1 MATTYAYYYTLQIF
15 GNTENGSNASV
26 EQIDA
31 VDYSSVMTNPGSTW
45 IQIMPEA
52 TSLTVPAAGKRITLQ
67 TNNEVKVQV
76 RFYQVITTGSGYQ
89 IHWLDS
95 SVVKDLRFT
104 LADAAALGNSTNNH
118 VNLNTQGS
126 GSTSISTAYD
136 DGTVFYFYFKPAT
149 AGSISVPLL
158 SYNNGGI
165 VPANGPSGNLNGD
178 TNNNYIFPTL
188 AGYSPILT
196 ISKKPPTPPVPSI
209 LENALVADATAGGK
223 VYMTFY
229 PCPTPGYPG
238 GAWYG
243 LAVTPIKASSS
254 GKPMYTYST
263 YTCTPNNTKLT
274 NGIPPTSE
282 APAATGKVDTTQ
294 VSKILAQFKEYAL
307 GICGGITTV
316 AGNGGAG
323 GAGGGTSSTPNPKVL
338 TPPTINDQ
346 WNPPAYSGSR
356 LASYAEVV
364 QLYESSTL
372 GQTEQ
377 TVVGLEKL
385 LLSEDPTTITGI
397 LQASSSSN
405 QGRIFQDPLSAS
417 TLNSYQSSLS
427 LKGTSKALQW
437 GFRFMYNPTTF
448 SYNSSSNNSVD
459 WTNGSSD
466 PSALL
471 VGNSQV
477 TFDLYLNRILD
488 LNALENAELNNV
500 DPTTTD
506 IGYGRPLSKNEMYG
520 ILHRGTEYDIEF
532 LYRVLNGSPV
542 TGSTLLSDSYKSL
555 GGVTSDFGYTTAV
568 PCWMWLNDNLRYFG
582 AVASIQVNHVM
593 FDLRMVPIL
602 SVVSVTFSR
611 YPSLNSS
618 NTIFNE
624 ASVGQAGASSASGTV
639 AGTGTTP

>member
-15 GNTENGSNASV
+15 GNTESGNNASV
-26 EQIDA
+26 DQIDA

-76 RFYQVITTGSGYQ
+76 RFYQVVTTGSGSA

-118 VNLNTQGS
+118 VSLNTQGS

-165 VPANGPSGNLNGD
+165 VPADGSGGSLNGD
-178 TNNNYIFPTL
+178 TNNSYIFPTL

-196 ISKKPPTPPVPSI
+196 ISKKPPTPPVPSL

-316 AGNGGAG
+316 AGNGATSTGA
-323 GAGGGTSSTPNPKVL
+323 AAVTPNPSFIA
-338 TPPTINDQ
+338 PPTINDQ
-346 WNPPAYSGSR
+346 WNPPVYSGSR
-356 LASYAEVV
+356 NPSF
-364 QLYESSTL
+364 
-372 GQTEQ
+372 
-377 TVVGLEKL
+377 
-385 LLSEDPTTITGI
+385 SEIINQGNVIFADTGSNAFKRG
-397 LQASSSSN
+397 LQADIPLILSAMSSSN
-405 QGRIFQDPLSAS
+405 QGRIFQDSLSAS
-417 TLNSYQSSLS
+417 TLNSYQSSLA
-427 LKGTSKALQW
+427 LKGTSPALQW

-488 LNALENAELNNV
+488 MTALDNAVVRGV
-500 DPTTTD
+500 DPTTSD
-506 IGYGRPLSKNEMYG
+506 IGYGRPLSKDEVYG
-520 ILHRGTEYDIEF
+520 ILYRGTEYDIEF

-542 TGSTLLSDSYKSL
+542 SGSTLLSDAYKSV

-568 PCWMWLNDNLRYFG
+568 PCWLWLHDNLRYFG
-582 AVASIQVNHVM
+582 AVAGIQVNHVM

-624 ASVGQAGASSASGTV
+624 ASIGQTGANVAAGTV